1 MVIMVM
7 MIAAA
12 VIIDLFGA
20 KIYYVYE
27 KYSDGLWCPAKLGNY
42 LPRQALITTFSKQ
55 IPHRKA
61 DSILENNLPLKRQS
75 LSYPHSMVG
84 FQRVDISLK

>member
-7 MIAAA
+7 MIVAA

-27 KYSDGLWCPAKLGNY
+27 KYSDGLLVSSQVGELSTQTGFNN
-42 LPRQALITTFSKQ
+42 
-55 IPHRKA
+55 H
-61 DSILENNLPLKRQS
+61 ILKTNS
-75 LSYPHSMVG
+75 S
-84 FQRVDISLK
+84 